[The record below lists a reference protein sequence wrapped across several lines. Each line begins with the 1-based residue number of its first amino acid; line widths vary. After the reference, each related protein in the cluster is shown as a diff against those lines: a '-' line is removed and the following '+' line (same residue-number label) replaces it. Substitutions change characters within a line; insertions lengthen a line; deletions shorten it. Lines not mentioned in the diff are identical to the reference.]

1 MLETIFQYSLLS
13 FFLSI
18 VLILVALVRFQ
29 IKPWQLWLIAVGLTY
44 PGAVIADHFGAQ
56 LLLLF
61 LLALGILIVPSV
73 RLLLFTKP
81 LYKLMRKSLPPI
93 GLTESIALEAGS
105 VWWDAE
111 LFQGNPDW
119 TKLSELEATELTD
132 EEQSFVDNEVETLC
146 GMVDSYKIVSSE
158 DLPKEVW
165 QYIFDKGFLGL
176 IIPKE
181 FNGLGFSHFA
191 HAIIVGRLSS
201 ASQFLG
207 ISVMVPNSLGPGELL
222 LKYGTE
228 EQKQHY
234 LPRLA
239 KGKEAQSLNTAHL
252 IKQCGLAKKM
262 IFEFQKM
269 DVVSK
274 KSVGKKEFFRT
285 YRLGS
290 MKRNIIITPESRK
303 NGVYS
308 TMYI

>member
-1 MLETIFQYSLLS
+1 
-13 FFLSI
+13 
-18 VLILVALVRFQ
+18 
-29 IKPWQLWLIAVGLTY
+29 
-44 PGAVIADHFGAQ
+44 
-56 LLLLF
+56 
-61 LLALGILIVPSV
+61 
-73 RLLLFTKP
+73 
-81 LYKLMRKSLPPI
+81 MRKSLPPI

-119 TKLSELEATELTD
+119 KKLSDLEATELTA

-146 GMVDSYKIVSSE
+146 SMVDSYEIVSSE

-165 QYIFDKGFLGL
+165 QFIFDKGFLGL

-239 KGKEAQSLNTAHL
+239 KGKEVPCFGLTSTVAGSDAGSLEDNGIVCYGEHEGNKVLGLKLNWEKRYITLAP
-252 IKQCGLAKKM
+252 IATVIGLAFKAYDPDNLLPTDHPLYKKN
-262 IFEFQKM
+262 
-269 DVVSK
+269 D
-274 KSVGKKEFFRT
+274 
-285 YRLGS
+285 LGFLQ
-290 MKRNIIITPESRK
+290 RHPVWE
-303 NGVYS
+303 GC
-308 TMYI
+308 